1 MITGRRRH
9 SGVTLQAVFEGLVG
23 SVGKEDGMRLG
34 IWVGSGTLRT
44 LCVSLGNSDL
54 ALWAVGN
61 HGKVSAVE
69 QGGLICILER
79 SHWQAHGGWI
89 GWGYNRLLQDCPGR
103 NNGALNPSS
112 GRWGRVRWAI

>member
-9 SGVTLQAVFEGLVG
+9 SGVTLQAGVEGLVG
-23 SVGKEDGMRLG
+23 SVGKEDGMRPG
-34 IWVGSGTLRT
+34 SWVGSGTLRT

-69 QGGLICILER
+69 RGGLICILER
-79 SHWQAHGGWI
+79 SHWQTPGGWI
-89 GWGYNRLLQDCPGR
+89 GWGYNRLLRTVLGEIMVP
-103 NNGALNPSS
+103 
-112 GRWGRVRWAI
+112 